1 MNKTLGSTLIVAT
14 TMIGAGMLAMPLT
27 SAGLGL
33 SLTVLL
39 LLALWAL
46 LTFTALLFA
55 EAYQTARA
63 DTGIGTLVAQFYG
76 RPGQLLATVV
86 LLVFLYALLSAYV
99 TGGGDIFASF
109 LPRTGSE
116 ETTSRLAMGLFTLVF
131 GTFVVVGTQS
141 VDGINRLLSLIMLA
155 AFIVVLALIV
165 PNISLDHL
173 LALPIDQALL
183 ISAAPVFFTAFGFHG
198 SIPSLNRYLG
208 GDVRALRLAI
218 IVGSAITLLV
228 YIIWQL
234 AMHGIIGQTDFIKL
248 LRDEPTLQGLI
259 RTTRETTGSAL
270 IASTLQIFAAIAL
283 ITSFLG
289 VSLGLFECIEDILK
303 TDSGPAPHRLL
314 TGVLTFLPPVLF
326 AWFYPE
332 GFILAL
338 RYAGQMFA
346 FYAVVLPVV
355 LILRVRQQHP
365 NLAYRVMGG
374 RPLLYLALLLGI
386 IICLIPFF
394 VRTGYLPEVVG

>member
-63 DTGIGTLVAQFYG
+63 DTGIGTLVARFYG
-76 RPGQLLATVV
+76 RSGQLLATLV

-109 LPRTGSE
+109 IPSTGNE
-116 ETTSRLAMGLFTLVF
+116 ETTSRLAMGIFTLVF

-165 PNISLDHL
+165 PNIGLEHL
-173 LALPIDQALL
+173 LALPIDHALL

-198 SIPSLNRYLG
+198 SIPSLNRYLN
-208 GDVRALRLAI
+208 GDVHALRLAI
-218 IVGSAITLLV
+218 IAGSAITLLV

-234 AMHGIIGQTDFIKL
+234 AMHGIIGQTAFIKL
-248 LRDEPTLQGLI
+248 LQEEPTLQGLI
-259 RTTRETTGSAL
+259 HTTRDTTGSAL
-270 IASTLQIFAAIAL
+270 IAGTLQIFAATAL

-303 TDSGPAPHRLL
+303 TGPGLAPNRLL
-314 TGVLTFLPPVLF
+314 TGILTFLPPVLF

-355 LILRVRQQHP
+355 LILRVRRWHP
-365 NLAYRVMGG
+365 HLTYRVMGG
-374 RPLLYLALLLGI
+374 RPLLYTALLLGI

-394 VRTGYLPEVVG
+394 VRGGYLPEVVG